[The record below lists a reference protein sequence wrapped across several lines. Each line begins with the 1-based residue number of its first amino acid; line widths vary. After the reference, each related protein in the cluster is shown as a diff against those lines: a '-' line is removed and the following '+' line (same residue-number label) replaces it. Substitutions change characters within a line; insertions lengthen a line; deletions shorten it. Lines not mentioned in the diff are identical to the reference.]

1 MGTVPTPATAVAGT
15 PANASDA
22 NTWRDGV
29 NWVQSNHPLFI
40 GTNSANQSI
49 PNNSST
55 AITLNTEEIDSDST
69 HSTATN
75 TSRCTPQTPGY
86 HDIFAYCNFA
96 ANATGLRQLEVKFN
110 GTTSLSLDSK
120 PTVGSGAATHCNVST
135 KANFNGS
142 TDYVEMYA
150 FQTSGTGINVAA
162 GARLCVEWRRTA

>member
-15 PANASDA
+15 PATASDA
-22 NTWRDGV
+22 NTWRDAG
-29 NWVQSNHPLFI
+29 NWSLTNHPLFI

-49 PNNSST
+49 TNSSST

-69 HSTATN
+69 HSTASN

-86 HDIFAYCNFA
+86 YDVRGWCNFA
-96 ANATGLRQLEVKFN
+96 ANGTGLRQLELKFN

-120 PTVGSGAATHCNVST
+120 PTVGAGAATHCNAST
-135 KANFNGS
+135 LVYMNGS

-150 FQTSGTGINVAA
+150 FQTSGTAINVAA
-162 GARLCVEWRRTA
+162 GARLCVRWVRTA